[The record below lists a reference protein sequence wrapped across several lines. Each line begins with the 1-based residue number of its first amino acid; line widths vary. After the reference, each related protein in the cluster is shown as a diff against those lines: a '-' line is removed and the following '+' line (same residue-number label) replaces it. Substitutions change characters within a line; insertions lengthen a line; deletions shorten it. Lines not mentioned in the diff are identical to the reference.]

1 MELLLFHPQIL
12 SISCFSFLSII
23 FLGDPKKYLKSAF
36 FASYLEIFLLE
47 LMRLQVFFKD
57 LKKKTSVESHKNQFE
72 LNFQKKERK
81 KSKCQN
87 SKKRRDVRLVCFLE
101 SNQNVSC
108 VALRR

>member
-23 FLGDPKKYLKSAF
+23 FLEDPKKYLKSAF

-72 LNFQKKERK
+72 LNFQKKREEK
-81 KSKCQN
+81 VKMPKFKEAS
-87 SKKRRDVRLVCFLE
+87 RR
-101 SNQNVSC
+101 
-108 VALRR
+108 

>member
-23 FLGDPKKYLKSAF
+23 ILGDPKKYLKSAF

-57 LKKKTSVESHKNQFE
+57 LTKKTSVGSHKNQFE
-72 LNFQKKERK
+72 LNFQKKRG
-81 KSKCQN
+81 KSQN
-87 SKKRRDVRLVCFLE
+87 AKIQRSVAMLGW
-101 SNQNVSC
+101 C
-108 VALRR
+108 VFSRATKMCPV